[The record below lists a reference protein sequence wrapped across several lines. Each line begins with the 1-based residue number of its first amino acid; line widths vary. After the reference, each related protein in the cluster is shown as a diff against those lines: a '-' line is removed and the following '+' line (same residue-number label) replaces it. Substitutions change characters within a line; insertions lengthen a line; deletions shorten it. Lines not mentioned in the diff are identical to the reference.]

1 MPPEAAISPDQ
12 QVVPRP
18 LLEVAQPAELQPAG
32 RRPPLQAETKR
43 KEPVRARLAP
53 EGPAFLLE
61 LEAASAVIP
70 LRKPALEA
78 LLATSAL
85 APAPEARAVVRR
97 AEVRAEAPAAE
108 EVEEVVVAVT
118 PAALPA
124 VASLLEV
131 EAAVEA
137 RLAAEDQ
144 LQLEVQLVCL

>member
-1 MPPEAAISPDQ
+1 MGL
-12 QVVPRP
+12 QVVPQRAGLLPVAALPP
-18 LLEVAQPAELQPAG
+18 LLL
-32 RRPPLQAETKR
+32 AETKR
-43 KEPVRARLAP
+43 KELVRARLAP

-61 LEAASAVIP
+61 LEAASAVIRRLIP
-70 LRKPALEA
+70 GRVVLP
-78 LLATSAL
+78 ATSAL
-85 APAPEARAVVRR
+85 VPAPEARAVVRR
-97 AEVRAEAPAAE
+97 AEVRAEAPAAAE
-108 EVEEVVVAVT
+108 EVEEVVVAAVK

>member
-1 MPPEAAISPDQ
+1 MVPQRAGLLLVAALQP
-12 QVVPRP
+12 P
-18 LLEVAQPAELQPAG
+18 LL
-32 RRPPLQAETKR
+32 AETKR
-43 KEPVRARLAP
+43 KELVRARLAP

-61 LEAASAVIP
+61 LEAASAVIRRLIP
-70 LRKPALEA
+70 GRVVLP
-78 LLATSAL
+78 ATSAL

-108 EVEEVVVAVT
+108 EVEEVVVAAVT
-118 PAALPA
+118 LEALPE